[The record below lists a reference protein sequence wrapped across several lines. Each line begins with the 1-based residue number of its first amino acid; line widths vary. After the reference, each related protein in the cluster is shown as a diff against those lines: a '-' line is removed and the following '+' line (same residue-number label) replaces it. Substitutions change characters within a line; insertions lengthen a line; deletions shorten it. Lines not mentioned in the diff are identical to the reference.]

1 MRNDGVAL
9 PNFMRRAFT
18 PHSSLD
24 SEIDVNAG
32 YLENAI
38 LVTAD
43 LRIPRSGIAP
53 YILRGASDF
62 YVLHHPC

>member
-1 MRNDGVAL
+1 MRNDGAAL
-9 PNFMRRAFT
+9 PDFIRRAFT

-24 SEIDVNAG
+24 SEIDLNAS

-43 LRIPRSGIAP
+43 LNTTFGHRP

-62 YVLHHPC
+62 

>member
-1 MRNDGVAL
+1 MEMRNDGAAL

-24 SEIDVNAG
+24 SEIDLNAS

-38 LVTAD
+38 RVTAD
-43 LRIPRSGIAP
+43 LNTKLISIRNLFQ
-53 YILRGASDF
+53 Y
-62 YVLHHPC
+62 

>member
-1 MRNDGVAL
+1 MMG
-9 PNFMRRAFT
+9 RRFLILCAVLLLLT

-24 SEIDVNAG
+24 SEIDVNAS

-43 LRIPRSGIAP
+43 LNTTFGHRPIYTSR
-53 YILRGASDF
+53 RF
-62 YVLHHPC
+62 